1 MNKKNILL
9 LMFAVLFLSAC
20 NHAESADSNPTIETI
35 EFQDIQETTNET
47 AARHDSSFPESNTE
61 NYSNYSGIY
70 TDDSKDNASLSVS
83 IDNKNHLTGN
93 IFHAPNGHES
103 EIDFDTYIEND
114 TAKYSYTEDG
124 WGGKGTLVFEFL
136 DNQINIK
143 VEDHITAENNSIGYG
158 IQGEYT
164 FRIIDPRLVQ
174 YSSLDKYD
182 SSWSEDQIIDET
194 YKRSK
199 YIDNCNFWNEV
210 VNYWENTREV
220 RDIANIY
227 TYLFHS
233 DTIKY
238 TKSDLENEPKL
249 ILNLGKN
256 EIYARHGYIFKDENI
271 ENYFLGQIWY
281 VPTTFPE
288 DFDDSCFSE
297 IEKENL
303 VLFYELSQ

>member
-1 MNKKNILL
+1 MKKKIIILTISTAL
-9 LMFAVLFLSAC
+9 LISAC
-20 NHAESADSNPTIETI
+20 NHAKNADSNQSIENTYSL
-35 EFQDIQETTNET
+35 EIQEKPNGETTN
-47 AARHDSSFPESNTE
+47 DSSFPESNTE
-61 NYSNYSGIY
+61 NYNNYSGIY

-103 EIDFDTYIEND
+103 EIDFDTHIEND

-288 DFDDSCFSE
+288 DFDDSSLSE

-303 VLFYELSQ
+303 VLFSELSQ